1 MNKEQMHAACE
12 FDSEG
17 NLLWAGGT
25 AEKPWIVSTYNA
37 GILNKDW
44 VGGKSAKQADIFRK
58 LNGLDSHMSPKAQE
72 IINSLKNQPLHVI
85 AENQF
90 AVTDYAY
97 QLFIAPLLPEL
108 RKFLDRN
115 ILDLQNNESFST
127 AEKNCQ
133 DLIRKV
139 EFSTEFVE
147 AVHVAF
153 EWLDKKNP
161 NVPRAVRSTAPSE
174 DGGEFSGSGKYSTKL
189 RQFGFEEVLNAIKAC
204 FISRF
209 NRGALHYQFS
219 APHAF
224 GEDLASLSFA
234 VMVQDMQPSIDVAG
248 TIFTA
253 DTQSNHPGFVEIN
266 FTYGLGEAVVSGR
279 VSSDSWIFAKRPL
292 RLKKDGLIDFKL
304 GEKQEYFDGEWHKN
318 TPENSAKKC
327 MSNETASTLSTIGML
342 LGDLFRELDA
352 ESVESDLE
360 AAINFKTNTIIIT
373 QQRAITTL
381 KHEPVHRKFTLDGL
395 NEDGQENAT
404 LESALLL
411 KSKGINAGIPS
422 ITHGVV
428 ISLFGEGAEFK
439 RDFEKKF
446 NEKKKQII
454 DKYGDKIGVIL
465 VTAMTYPWMEP
476 SMEQTVACI
485 TTRGGKNDHTP
496 IWCKEHGLPC
506 AVSVKGAPE
515 FLKDGNLITYYGV
528 GDTPAFYEGRHQYSV
543 TETQLEGLKPSPIPI
558 RLIVSDASTARSV
571 CMRSYFPSLNI
582 GRGSGLV
589 RWEMLAAKLRVHPMA
604 VMNYSTLEND
614 FLQLV
619 GQGRMTKE
627 EAVKTAESVAE
638 FIRTESSELSPV
650 EWYVKAL
657 AREIAGIVSPYYT
670 DDINEPMVVRLP
682 DFKTNEHADL
692 LGGRAYEPV
701 EENPMLG
708 DRGAGKYLGAYQ
720 KAFLAIDL
728 KALAYVINDMGYTNI
743 HIEVPFVRTPDE
755 MKEVAR
761 LVKESGINIPL
772 QMMFELPVNIS
783 RATEFFKVSD
793 GGQIGS
799 NDLLQLEFGLDRS
812 GGDIL
817 PWHIQHLQ
825 SRIENLIQERNT
837 TKPEFHLGLCG
848 NLPSTNPEFAK
859 WLVDAGIDEFSV
871 TPDAL
876 IPALLG
882 VTGET
887 PDGKQNIT
895 VYTAEGEVFVNGQ
908 KA

>member
-1 MNKEQMHAACE
+1 MLNVAHQ
-12 FDSEG
+12 FDENG
-17 NLLWAGGT
+17 NLLWAGGS
-25 AEKPWIVSTYNA
+25 ADSPWIVTTFSSN
-37 GILNKDW
+37 ILNKEW

-58 LNGLDSHMSPKAQE
+58 LNGLDKNMSIKAQKV
-72 IINSLKNQPLHVI
+72 IDQLKNLPLEVI

-90 AVTDYAY
+90 TVTDFAY
-97 QLFIAPLLPEL
+97 QLFIRPILPQL
-108 RKFLDRN
+108 RGFLDRK
-115 ILDLQNNESFST
+115 ILDSQSNESFSK
-127 AEKNCQ
+127 AEKQCQ
-133 DLIRKV
+133 ELIKKE
-139 EFSTEFVE
+139 EFTTEFIK
-147 AVHVAF
+147 AVKIAF

-189 RQFGFEEVLNAIKAC
+189 RQFGFEEVLNAIKVC

-219 APHAF
+219 APHVF
-224 GEDLASLSFA
+224 GKDLASLSFA
-234 VMVQDMQPSIDVAG
+234 VMIQDMQPKIDVAG

-253 DTQSNHPGFVEIN
+253 DTQSNHSGFVEIN

-292 RLKKDGLIDFKL
+292 RLEKDGLIDFKL
-304 GEKQEYFDGEWHKN
+304 GEKQEYFDGQWHKN
-318 TPENSAKKC
+318 TPDDSARKC
-327 MSNETASTLSTIGML
+327 MSNEIATILATTGML
-342 LGDLFRELDA
+342 LGDLFRELDTD
-352 ESVESDLE
+352 SLESDLE
-360 AAINFKTNTIIIT
+360 AAINFHRKMIIVT

-381 KHEPVHRKFTLDGL
+381 KRDPVHKKITLDGL
-395 NEDGQENAT
+395 SEDGEET
-404 LESALLL
+404 DALRDIVLL
-411 KSKGINAGIPS
+411 KEHGVNAGIPS

-439 RDFEKKF
+439 KSFEKRF
-446 NEKKKQII
+446 NQKRKEVLE
-454 DKYGDKIGVIL
+454 KYGNEVGVIL

-476 SMEQTVACI
+476 SMEQTVACV

-506 AVSVKGAPE
+506 AVSVKGAPDA
-515 FLKDGNLITYYGV
+515 LKDGTLITYYGV
-528 GDTPAFYEGRHQYSV
+528 GDVPRFYDGRCQYTV
-543 TETQLEGLKPSPIPI
+543 TKTKLEGLKASPIPI
-558 RLIVSDASTARSV
+558 RLIISNASTARSV
-571 CMRSYFPSLNI
+571 CMSSYFPSLNI

-604 VMNYSTLEND
+604 VMNHMTLARD
-614 FLQLV
+614 YLQLV
-619 GQGRMTKE
+619 NQGRMTRE
-627 EAVKTAESVAE
+627 EALKTAEDVTE
-638 FIRTESSELSPV
+638 FIKAEAKNLQPV
-650 EWYVKAL
+650 DWYVKAL

-670 DDINEPMVVRLP
+670 DDIEEPMVVRLP

-692 LGGRAYEPV
+692 LGGRAYEPI

-720 KAFLAIDL
+720 KVFLEIDL
-728 KALAYVINDMGYTNI
+728 RALAYVINDMGYTNI

-755 MKEVAR
+755 MLEVSK

-783 RATEFFKVSD
+783 RAIDFFRVAD

-817 PWHIQHLQ
+817 PWHIEHLQ
-825 SRIENLIQERNT
+825 FRIQKLIQRRNRE
-837 TKPEFHLGLCG
+837 KPDFHLGLCG
-848 NLPSTNPEFAK
+848 NLPSTNPSFAR
-859 WLVDAGIDEFSV
+859 WLVEAGIEEFSV

-882 VTGET
+882 VTGEI
-887 PDGKQNIT
+887 PDGKQSIVT
-895 VYTAEGEVFVNGQ
+895 HTATGEVIV
-908 KA
+908 K

>member
-1 MNKEQMHAACE
+1 
-12 FDSEG
+12 
-17 NLLWAGGT
+17 
-25 AEKPWIVSTYNA
+25 
-37 GILNKDW
+37 
-44 VGGKSAKQADIFRK
+44 
-58 LNGLDSHMSPKAQE
+58 
-72 IINSLKNQPLHVI
+72 
-85 AENQF
+85 
-90 AVTDYAY
+90 
-97 QLFIAPLLPEL
+97 
-108 RKFLDRN
+108 
-115 ILDLQNNESFST
+115 
-127 AEKNCQ
+127 
-133 DLIRKV
+133 
-139 EFSTEFVE
+139 
-147 AVHVAF
+147 
-153 EWLDKKNP
+153 
-161 NVPRAVRSTAPSE
+161 
-174 DGGEFSGSGKYSTKL
+174 
-189 RQFGFEEVLNAIKAC
+189 
-204 FISRF
+204 
-209 NRGALHYQFS
+209 
-219 APHAF
+219 
-224 GEDLASLSFA
+224 
-234 VMVQDMQPSIDVAG
+234 
-248 TIFTA
+248 
-253 DTQSNHPGFVEIN
+253 
-266 FTYGLGEAVVSGR
+266 
-279 VSSDSWIFAKRPL
+279 
-292 RLKKDGLIDFKL
+292 
-304 GEKQEYFDGEWHKN
+304 
-318 TPENSAKKC
+318 
-327 MSNETASTLSTIGML
+327 
-342 LGDLFRELDA
+342 
-352 ESVESDLE
+352 
-360 AAINFKTNTIIIT
+360 
-373 QQRAITTL
+373 
-381 KHEPVHRKFTLDGL
+381 
-395 NEDGQENAT
+395 
-404 LESALLL
+404 
-411 KSKGINAGIPS
+411 
-422 ITHGVV
+422 
-428 ISLFGEGAEFK
+428 
-439 RDFEKKF
+439 
-446 NEKKKQII
+446 
-454 DKYGDKIGVIL
+454 
-465 VTAMTYPWMEP
+465 
-476 SMEQTVACI
+476 
-485 TTRGGKNDHTP
+485 
-496 IWCKEHGLPC
+496 
-506 AVSVKGAPE
+506 
-515 FLKDGNLITYYGV
+515 
-528 GDTPAFYEGRHQYSV
+528 
-543 TETQLEGLKPSPIPI
+543 
-558 RLIVSDASTARSV
+558 
-571 CMRSYFPSLNI
+571 MRSYFPSLNI

-604 VMNYSTLEND
+604 VMNYSTLESD

-638 FIRTESSELSPV
+638 FIRTESGELSPV